1 MNSRFASMAAVASMV
16 ALVAA
21 CGTTYPD
28 YPGAPGSGRQFYAPM
43 GDLTG
48 TSWVLESGTPIPAS
62 PAPQPAA
69 TPTVQSGTVQAT
81 PAPAPVS
88 APTPWLLPDRG
99 SRPTLRFSADQGSV
113 TGATG
118 CNTYFGTVHGS
129 GNSISFG
136 PLATTKMMCFDV
148 LAVQEIQYLDM
159 LSKVN
164 SFSSNGGHL
173 TLNTS
178 DGRQLVFSQLV
189 HIVGGTAET
198 YNYVC
203 DDGLYFSASYDPNA
217 GLATIKLSTGATDTL
232 AQQVAGSG
240 VSYVS
245 QRHSLRAK
253 GNEAMLTTLYDGATH
268 RCTAPLSP
276 QG

>member
-1 MNSRFASMAAVASMV
+1 MNSRFVSMAAVAGMV

-21 CGTTYPD
+21 CSTTYPD

-43 GDLTG
+43 GGLTG
-48 TSWVLESGTPIPAS
+48 TSWVLDSGTPLPTAS
-62 PAPQPAA
+62 SGAAPAA
-69 TPTVQSGTVQAT
+69 QGTVQAAT
-81 PAPAPVS
+81 PAPA
-88 APTPWLLPDRG
+88 ATPWLLPDRG

-113 TGATG
+113 SGATG

-136 PLATTKMMCFDV
+136 PLATTKMMCFDS
-148 LAVQEIQYLDM
+148 LAVQEIQYLDI

-164 SFSSNGGHL
+164 SFSSDGAHL
-173 TLNTS
+173 TLRTG
-178 DGRQLVFSQLV
+178 DGRQLVFSQLI
-189 HIVGGTAET
+189 HQVGNSAET

-217 GLATIKLSTGATDTL
+217 GTAAIRLSTGATDTL
-232 AQQVAGSG
+232 TQQVAGSG
-240 VSYVS
+240 VSYAS
-245 QRHSLRAK
+245 QRHALRGK
-253 GNEAMLTTLYDGATH
+253 GNEAMLTTLYDGVTH

>member
-1 MNSRFASMAAVASMV
+1 MAAVAGMV
-16 ALVAA
+16 AFVAA
-21 CGTTYPD
+21 CTTSYPD
-28 YPGAPGSGRQFYAPM
+28 YPGQPGSGRQFFAPM

-48 TSWVLESGTPIPAS
+48 TSWVLESGTPIA
-62 PAPQPAA
+62 AAPAA
-69 TPTVQSGTVQAT
+69 Q
-81 PAPAPVS
+81 PAPAQDAVQT
-88 APTPWLLPDRG
+88 APAAAPAPAATPWLLPNRG

-113 TGATG
+113 SGATG

-148 LAVQEIQYLDM
+148 LAVQEIQYLDI

-164 SFSSNGGHL
+164 SFSSDGAHL
-173 TLNTS
+173 TLATG

-189 HIVGGTAET
+189 HIVGGAAET

-203 DDGLYFSASYDPNA
+203 DDGSYFSASYDPNA
-217 GLATIKLSTGATDTL
+217 GLAAIKLSTGATDTL

>member
-1 MNSRFASMAAVASMV
+1 MNSRFASMAVVAGLV
-16 ALVAA
+16 AFVAA
-21 CGTTYPD
+21 CGTYPD
-28 YPGAPGSGRQFYAPM
+28 YPGSPGSGHRTYAPM

-48 TSWVLESGTPIPAS
+48 TAWVLESATPIPPAAQ
-62 PAPQPAA
+62 PAPSQ
-69 TPTVQSGTVQAT
+69 GTLETT
-81 PAPAPVS
+81 PAS
-88 APTPWLLPDRG
+88 AATPWLLPNRG

-113 TGATG
+113 SGATG
-118 CNTYFGTVHGS
+118 CNTYFGTVYGS
-129 GNSISFG
+129 GNSLSFG
-136 PLATTKMMCFDV
+136 PLATTKMMCFDA
-148 LAVQEIQYLDM
+148 LAVQEIQYLDI

-164 SFSSNGGHL
+164 SFSGDGAHL
-173 TLNTS
+173 TLATG

-189 HIVGGTAET
+189 HLVGGSAET

-217 GLATIKLSTGATDTL
+217 GLAAIKLSTGATDTL

-240 VSYVS
+240 VSYAS

-253 GNEAMLTTLYDGATH
+253 GNEAMLTTVYDGVTH

>member
-1 MNSRFASMAAVASMV
+1 MNSRFVSMAAVAGVV
-16 ALVAA
+16 AFVAA
-21 CGTTYPD
+21 CSTTYPD

-48 TSWVLESGTPIPAS
+48 TSWVLESGTPIAAAAPAS
-62 PAPQPAA
+62 AA
-69 TPTVQSGTVQAT
+69 
-81 PAPAPVS
+81 
-88 APTPWLLPDRG
+88 TPWLLPNRG

-113 TGATG
+113 SGATG

-129 GNSISFG
+129 GNSLSFG

-164 SFSSNGGHL
+164 SFSSDGGHL
-173 TLNTS
+173 TLTTS

-217 GLATIKLSTGATDTL
+217 GLAAIKLSTGATDTL

-240 VSYVS
+240 VSYAS